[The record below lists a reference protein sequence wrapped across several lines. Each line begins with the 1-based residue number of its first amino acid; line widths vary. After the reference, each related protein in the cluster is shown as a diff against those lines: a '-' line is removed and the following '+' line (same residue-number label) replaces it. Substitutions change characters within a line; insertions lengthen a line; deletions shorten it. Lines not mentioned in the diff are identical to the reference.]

1 VMGLG
6 QVKREWKTSTGE
18 DRYRRGMY
26 TFLFRATPHPLL
38 NGFDAPDGQFSCTRR
53 VRSNTPLQA
62 LTLLNDAAFV
72 EFAQAL
78 AQKLVKNS
86 GGAET
91 TDASRIVMAFR
102 ACTARAPDASEAA
115 VLTRLLTKQRAAFA
129 ADEKQAKEICGD
141 RCPKDVKP
149 AEFAAWT
156 IVARAV
162 LNLDETITR
171 E

>member
-1 VMGLG
+1 
-6 QVKREWKTSTGE
+6 
-18 DRYRRGMY
+18 MY
-26 TFLFRATPHPLL
+26 TFLYRATPHPLL

-62 LTLLNDAAFV
+62 LTLLNDSAFV

-78 AQKLVKNS
+78 AEKLVKS
-86 GGAET
+86 DGADA
-91 TDASRIVMAFR
+91 TDASRISMAFR
-102 ACTARAPDASEAA
+102 TCTARAPDALETS
-115 VLTRLLTKQRAAFA
+115 VLTKLLTKQRAAFA

-141 RCPKDVKP
+141 RCPTDVKP